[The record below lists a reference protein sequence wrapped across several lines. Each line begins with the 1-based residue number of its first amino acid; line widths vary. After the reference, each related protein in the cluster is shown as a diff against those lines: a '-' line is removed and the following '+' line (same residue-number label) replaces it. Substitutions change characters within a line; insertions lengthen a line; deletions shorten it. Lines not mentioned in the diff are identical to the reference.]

1 MNAEGMLDV
10 LYGKKN
16 PCGRLPMTVLR
27 NVGQIPMYYIAPNTA
42 RKVNAYYGEGK
53 SYYDMKSSPA
63 FPFGYG
69 LSYTE
74 FAYSSPEADRT
85 EISLADIENGESI
98 KVTATVRNIGKLAGK
113 EVIQC
118 YVRDHFA
125 AMMRP
130 RRQLV
135 GFIKPEIGAGEEYT
149 AVFEIGKKELGYWL
163 NGKFI
168 VEKGKF
174 TVYAGE
180 NCLTE
185 NGVEIEIK

>member
-1 MNAEGMLDV
+1 MNFARPRAIGEVEHMLDAIVWGWHNGTMNAEGMLDV

-27 NVGQIPMYYIAPNTA
+27 NVGQIPMYYNAPNTA

-113 EVIQC
+113 RGNPVLC
-118 YVRDHFA
+118 
-125 AMMRP
+125 P
-130 RRQLV
+130 RSLCSHDAPAQ
-135 GFIKPEIGAGEEYT
+135 T
-149 AVFEIGKKELGYWL
+149 ACRIHKAR
-163 NGKFI
+163 NRCRRRI
-168 VEKGKF
+168 H
-174 TVYAGE
+174 
-180 NCLTE
+180 CR
-185 NGVEIEIK
+185 I